1 MKGQIEHG
9 VVLRAGELFLK
20 GRNRPMFE
28 RALEDNVTRVLRRFG
43 PLELHRGQGRLFVS
57 IGGGGGGFAGNP
69 PGLVADLAQ
78 VFGVVSLSPVIYVQ
92 PDLEVIGALCVELA
106 AQGRAEGVA
115 SFRITA
121 RRPDKRFPVR
131 SNEMNAR
138 IGAQVVAATGLRVD
152 LGAPDLEIGIEIGP
166 KRSFVYRGVIP
177 GAGGLPV
184 GVSGEAVLLISGGID
199 SPVAGHLCQKRGLSL
214 TCVHFHSAPWTSAA
228 SQDKVR
234 QLAAKLARRQAAMTL
249 HLVPF
254 GPIQERIRNETDESY
269 RVVLYRRFMLRIAR
283 RIAENVGAKA
293 LVTGDCLG
301 QVASQTLE
309 NLACIADATDMLVL
323 RPLLGFDKTEVVA
336 LARAIG
342 TFETSIQPHDDCCS
356 LFVPLHPQTRG
367 KASRARELERRL
379 DVDRLVD
386 EGLAGTSTELLE

>member
-1 MKGQIEHG
+1 
-9 VVLRAGELFLK
+9 
-20 GRNRPMFE
+20 
-28 RALEDNVTRVLRRFG
+28 
-43 PLELHRGQGRLFVS
+43 
-57 IGGGGGGFAGNP
+57 
-69 PGLVADLAQ
+69 
-78 VFGVVSLSPVIYVQ
+78 
-92 PDLEVIGALCVELA
+92 
-106 AQGRAEGVA
+106 
-115 SFRITA
+115 
-121 RRPDKRFPVR
+121 
-131 SNEMNAR
+131 
-138 IGAQVVAATGLRVD
+138 
-152 LGAPDLEIGIEIGP
+152 
-166 KRSFVYRGVIP
+166 
-177 GAGGLPV
+177 
-184 GVSGEAVLLISGGID
+184 
-199 SPVAGHLCQKRGLSL
+199 
-214 TCVHFHSAPWTSAA
+214 
-228 SQDKVR
+228 
-234 QLAAKLARRQAAMTL
+234 
-249 HLVPF
+249 
-254 GPIQERIRNETDESY
+254 
-269 RVVLYRRFMLRIAR
+269 VVLYRRFMLRIAR